1 MRRSRQREWLY
12 EGRELIHYEW
22 RQADEY
28 DAKVARERRV
38 RMVKEAV
45 AKQNLPADA
54 FANDIEH
61 DDDVGYYHPR
71 VTEVATGGSTLR
83 EHGQS
88 QKDF

>member
-1 MRRSRQREWLY
+1 MKRKRTREWLY
-12 EGRELIHYEW
+12 EGREVVNYQW

-54 FANDIEH
+54 FADNIEH

-71 VTEVATGGSTLR
+71 VTEIATGGSTLR